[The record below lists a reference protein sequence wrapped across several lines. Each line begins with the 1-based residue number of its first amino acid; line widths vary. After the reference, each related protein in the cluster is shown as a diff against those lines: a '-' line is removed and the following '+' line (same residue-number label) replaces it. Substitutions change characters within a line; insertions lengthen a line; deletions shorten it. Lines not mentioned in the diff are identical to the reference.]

1 VYCAG
6 EYAATSITA
15 RWFARAADMVLE
27 FERTGA
33 ARILLDLHTSE
44 NSLYVDNVPSNYHR
58 AMQCIAY
65 MQEQGHRPVRMLF
78 Y

>member
-1 VYCAG
+1 
-6 EYAATSITA
+6 
-15 RWFARAADMVLE
+15 MVLE